1 MLMNYFVLQ
10 DANKI
15 LPYYALKGTE
25 RGVPI
30 PIRDRKAEMEIGE
43 VENVQ
48 ITYLDITID
57 SF

>member
-1 MLMNYFVLQ
+1 VGSLV
-10 DANKI
+10 DADELFCSI

-48 ITYLDITID
+48 ITYLDIIID